1 MGVNT
6 KRLRATL
13 GWLGIFLPWLV
24 VLITGGFPPSISSTY
39 YTNAVA
45 VFMIVLGS
53 AGILLICYKGYSVLD
68 DIIFTASGI
77 FGIGICLFPCE
88 TELFVRVGTFNL
100 PVEVSGIIHNICA
113 AVFFGLLSISSL
125 FLFTKSDG
133 HPTKKKKIRNIIYI
147 VCGIGMVGSFL
158 LFLLP
163 DFYIK
168 TWLIEAVALFF
179 FGISWLTKADIYKF
193 LFCDDD

>member
-68 DIIFTASGI
+68 DIVFTASGI

-100 PVEVSGIIHNICA
+100 PVEVSGIIHNVCA
-113 AVFFGLLSISSL
+113 ACFFALLSLSSL

-133 HPTKKKKIRNIIYI
+133 YPTKKKKIRNIIYI
-147 VCGIGMVGSFL
+147 VCGIGMLGSFL